1 MPTQGGL
8 SVFTPWP
15 PMPLSSPPPLGW
27 LLFPLPRDPP
37 LEPPLSWDAW
47 DEKNYRSPRMSSP
60 SSFLHCPR
68 SSRSCLN
75 HEEGCQSQTENNTL
89 PVLRNNF
96 DQHALD
102 LGALPILSVKIISE
116 RLSVKGLCCQWYY
129 IIPSS
134 PMTEQAAQR
143 PIQARSQRQLIR
155 RQPQA
160 RSLKLYFWL
169 PHFYVIQSQEMG

>member
-37 LEPPLSWDAW
+37 LEPPLPWTH
-47 DEKNYRSPRMSSP
+47 EKRKTRRSPRMSSP

-68 SSRSCLN
+68 SCRSCLN
-75 HEEGCQSQTENNTL
+75 HEEGCQSQTEDNTL
-89 PVLRNNF
+89 PLLRYNF
-96 DQHALD
+96 DQQTRPGCSSHLVSQD
-102 LGALPILSVKIISE
+102 YIRKTFCRS
-116 RLSVKGLCCQWYY
+116 LCCQWYY

-134 PMTEQAAQR
+134 PMTEQAARR

-155 RQPQA
+155 RQQV
-160 RSLKLYFWL
+160 LKLYFWL